1 MEKLVSSSEAAKILG
16 ISLQGI
22 HYRIKKGQLK
32 SLKQDGKIFVYV
44 DQDKIGS
51 IKDETS
57 RKISHSTIKDESL
70 QQFSGYDVIKVKDE
84 QIELLKKTIKFIKKQ
99 KDSEI
104 ERLQEEQNRIV
115 NVFQSEV
122 DLLKSAFNEM
132 KSIYQIE
139 NNSSN
144 NKVNKKDDIIVDD
157 VIVEDIKD
165 DKKDD
170 KQKSQAQSVKDRLE
184 AIRQSNIKNSEK
196 KDSLQKERITEVEE
210 LIKVEKPIKK
220 EKEILSLKDFF
231 VLMRN
236 HNKTNSE
243 IKLIILDRIREND
256 ERFEYNSDTQDV
268 TIYKDEFLDLF

>member
-32 SLKQDGKIFVYV
+32 SIKQDGKIFVYV
-44 DQDKIGS
+44 NQNDIDS
-51 IKDETS
+51 LKDETP
-57 RKISHSTIKDESL
+57 KKVVSHSTIKNESL

-99 KDSEI
+99 KDEEI
-104 ERLQEEQNRIV
+104 NRLQNEQNRIV

-132 KSIYQIE
+132 KSMYQIE

-144 NKVNKKDDIIVDD
+144 DKKDDIIVDD
-157 VIVEDIKD
+157 IIVEDTEDIKP
-165 DKKDD
+165 
-170 KQKSQAQSVKDRLE
+170 KSQAQSVKDRLE
-184 AIRQSNIKNSEK
+184 AIRRSNRKDNLEK
-196 KDSLQKERITEVEE
+196 EKITEVEE
-210 LIKVEKPIKK
+210 LIKVEKPVK
-220 EKEILSLKDFF
+220 ESREIISLKDFF

-236 HNKTNSE
+236 HNKTNNE
-243 IKLIILDRIREND
+243 IKLIILDRVRAND
-256 ERFEYNSDTQDV
+256 ERFEYHPDTQDV